1 MMWYR
6 PIHLDCGL
14 SGCGIPM
21 KVTPREPR
29 IREERGVG
37 VVLTSSVNCSEGLLE
52 LGHLGQTLVSC

>member
-6 PIHLDCGL
+6 PIHLDYSL
-14 SGCGIPM
+14 SGRGIAM
-21 KVTPREPR
+21 EVTPREPR

-52 LGHLGQTLVSC
+52 LGHLG